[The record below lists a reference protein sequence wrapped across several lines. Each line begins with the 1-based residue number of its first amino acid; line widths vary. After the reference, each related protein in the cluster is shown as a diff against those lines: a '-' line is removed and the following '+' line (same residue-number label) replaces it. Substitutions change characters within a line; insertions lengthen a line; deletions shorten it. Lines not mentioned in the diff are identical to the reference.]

1 MNPVQQMVYDFY
13 LKRVKD
19 DKKEAAKALLQE
31 SFARQAA
38 GTYDKEYVDQIVPK
52 YLELVKPENLEEVIE
67 AMRHFASTLGF

>member
-52 YLELVKPENLEEVIE
+52 YLELVSPKPRRSN
-67 AMRHFASTLGF
+67 